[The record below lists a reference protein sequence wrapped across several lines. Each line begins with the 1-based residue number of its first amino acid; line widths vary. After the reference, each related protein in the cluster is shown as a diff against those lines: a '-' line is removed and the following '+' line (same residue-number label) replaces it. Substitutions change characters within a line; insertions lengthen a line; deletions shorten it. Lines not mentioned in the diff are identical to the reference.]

1 MGLKHAAVLYTDM
14 QGWRLPWGMACDVR
28 RSITPVHALCLCS
41 AKAQDKVWTAQD
53 LYYFPT
59 KDEEVYKPEQVTVEG
74 EWQRLGR
81 GRLHKP
87 GRRTR
92 LYGTTHW
99 SEGLSMCR

>member
-1 MGLKHAAVLYTDM
+1 M
-14 QGWRLPWGMACDVR
+14 QGWWRMPWGMACDGC
-28 RSITPVHALCLCS
+28 SNTTPVHALCLCS

-74 EWQRLGR
+74 EWQGLVD

-87 GRRTR
+87 GSWTR
-92 LYGTTHW
+92 LYGTK
-99 SEGLSMCR
+99 LSQPGSICR